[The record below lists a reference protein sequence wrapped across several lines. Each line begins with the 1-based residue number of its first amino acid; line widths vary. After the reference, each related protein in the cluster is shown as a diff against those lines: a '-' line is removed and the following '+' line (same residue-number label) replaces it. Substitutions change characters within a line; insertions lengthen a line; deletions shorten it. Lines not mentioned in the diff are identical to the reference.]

1 VRAGKDAKPVT
12 DGVFPE
18 SKEFLATLVGDSS
31 ANGTALSTQSGNVG
45 LAAKWKCRVLF
56 DFRRVRG
63 L

>member
-31 ANGTALSTQSGNVG
+31 TNGTA
-45 LAAKWKCRVLF
+45 
-56 DFRRVRG
+56 
-63 L
+63 